1 MFKKLHMIAGISF
14 LVAGLTAFLTACD
27 FGTPMAVIPE
37 PESQLTPKP
46 GLLTDN
52 NGEWVIYRKP

>member
-1 MFKKLHMIAGISF
+1 MFNKLQTIAWISL
-14 LVAGLTAFLTACD
+14 LVAGLTALTACD
-27 FGTPMAVIPE
+27 FGTPMAAIPE

-46 GLLTDN
+46 GLITDD

>member
-1 MFKKLHMIAGISF
+1 MFKTPQTIARILL
-14 LVAGLTAFLTACD
+14 LVAGLTALTACD
-27 FGTPMAVIPE
+27 FGTPMAIIPE

-46 GLLTDN
+46 GLLTDD

>member
-1 MFKKLHMIAGISF
+1 MINRARAVVW
-14 LVAGLTAFLTACD
+14 LLLAAGLIALAACD
-27 FGTPMAVIPE
+27 FGEPMAVIPE

-46 GLLTDN
+46 GLLTDD